1 MSAPQDLQAEPPLYV
16 DLDGTLIKT
25 DLVVESALALLHREP
40 WMILMLPLWLL
51 RGRAYLKAQL
61 ARRVTI
67 DCEALPFHEE
77 FNAYLRDQAA
87 RGRALYLATASNESF
102 ARPIAAR
109 AGFFRG
115 VLASDA
121 DVNLRSDAKLEAI
134 LRHCPEGVFDY
145 AGNARADLAIWSKA
159 RRAIVVNPL
168 GNAAAGAAKRT
179 AVEKV
184 FEDRRSAARSWLK
197 QLRVHQWAK
206 NLLLGVPLLTA
217 HKADWPSISAVA
229 IAFIA
234 FSLVASATYML
245 NDLMDLDA
253 DRAHPRKRT
262 RPFAAGDLSV
272 MTGALLMPLLLA
284 TGLALSLLLSRNF
297 SIALLAYLALTLAYS
312 FWLKRKMM
320 LDVIVLAALY
330 TIRIIAGAIAIGV
343 ALSSWLL
350 AFSMFVFLSLALV
363 KRSSELLTMK
373 RLARSAAS
381 GRDYRVSDTAAVGAM
396 GIAAGYLSVIVL
408 AFFVDDPK
416 VRANYESPDLL
427 WLLCPLMLYW
437 LSRLWLKTARG
448 EMHDDPL
455 VFSLRDR
462 ASWAVLAG
470 MVAVV
475 LIAI

>member
-1 MSAPQDLQAEPPLYV
+1 MSLPQDLQAEAPLYV

-25 DLVVESALALLHREP
+25 DLAVESTLALLHRAP
-40 WMILMLPLWLL
+40 WMIFMLPLWLL
-51 RGRAYLKAQL
+51 RGRAHLKAQL
-61 ARRVTI
+61 AQRVTL
-67 DCEALPFHEE
+67 DCQRLPFNTA
-77 FNAYLRDQAA
+77 FDAYLRDQAA
-87 RGRALYLATASNESF
+87 RGRALYLATASHHSF
-102 ARPIAAR
+102 AQPVAAR
-109 AGFFRG
+109 AGYFRG

-121 DVNLRSDAKLEAI
+121 QRNLRGERKLEAI
-134 LRHCPEGVFDY
+134 LEHCPGGVFDY
-145 AGNARADLAIWSKA
+145 AGNARADLPIWSKA
-159 RRAIVVNPL
+159 RRAIVVNPV
-168 GNAAAGAAKRT
+168 GDVAAGATRHT
-179 AVEKV
+179 TVEKI
-184 FEDRRSAARSWLK
+184 FEDRPGSLSSWLM

-217 HKADWPSISAVA
+217 HKADWPSLAAVA
-229 IAFIA
+229 IAFGA
-234 FSLVASATYML
+234 FCLVASATYMF

-262 RPFAAGDLSV
+262 RPFAAGDLPV
-272 MTGALLMPLLLA
+272 LAGVLLVPLLLA
-284 TGLALSLLLSRNF
+284 LGLALSLLLPCAF
-297 SIALLAYLALTLAYS
+297 SVALLAYLALTLGYS
-312 FWLKRKMM
+312 FQLKRMMM

-343 ALSSWLL
+343 VLSSWLL
-350 AFSMFVFLSLALV
+350 AFSMFVFFSLALV

-373 RLARSAAS
+373 RLLRSDLS

-408 AFFVDDPK
+408 AFFVDDPET
-416 VRANYESPDLL
+416 RRNYASPGLL

-455 VFSLRDR
+455 VFSMRDP
-462 ASWAVLAG
+462 ASWVVLAG
-470 MVAVV
+470 MIAVV